1 MENGGCVNA
10 THILDTCTLVS
21 FRRGKKFECILWG
34 VHEEKT
40 KKRVR

>member
-1 MENGGCVNA
+1 MENGGCVNV
-10 THILDTCTLVS
+10 THILDTCALVS